1 MPSVDQGGPE
11 MHPTTSTRFEH
22 DDGFMGRMAGSPPIA
37 WLLICFV
44 LVWVPHTYRYVKH
57 HPDERHYTD
66 AAVAMVQSGD
76 YLTPRTADGGLRLN
90 RSSSHDLAEVLS
102 WTALPFVLKSVL

>member
-1 MPSVDQGGPE
+1 

-44 LVWVPHTYRYVKH
+44 LVWAPHTYRYVKH

-76 YLTPRTADGGLRLN
+76 YLTPRTADGGLRLKKPILTYWLVATSY
-90 RSSSHDLAEVLS
+90 RVLGIS
-102 WTALPFVLKSVL
+102 PLTSRLPFPLGIVHK